1 MIRQVDRQFTI
12 TRIFQAPRDLVF
24 TSWTDPDHLQ
34 WWLGPYR
41 SMAPVPDLI
50 MDVRPGGR
58 FQVRVIED
66 DTGSSHVSGGIY
78 HEIVRPEKLVFS
90 WGFPADD
97 PASSPLVTVLLNDL
111 GDGGTEMIF
120 HLHLPPT
127 LPESVAEQWIS
138 VGIRPGWLRTIDRLV
153 EQLS

>member
-1 MIRQVDRQFTI
+1 MIRNADRHFTI
-12 TRIFQAPRDLVF
+12 ARTFDAPRDLVF

-41 SMAPVPDLI
+41 SPEPDPELI

-58 FQVRVIED
+58 FQVRVIMDEQ
-66 DTGSSHVSGGIY
+66 GNSHLSGGIY

-90 WGFPADD
+90 WGFPADEPD
-97 PASSPLVTVLLNDL
+97 SSPLVTVRLNDL
-111 GDGGTEMIF
+111 GGNRTEMIF
-120 HLHLPPT
+120 HLHLPPA
-127 LPESVAEQWIS
+127 LPGSTAEQWIS
-138 VGIRPGWLRTIDRLV
+138 VGIRPGWIQTIDRLV